1 MALPPQWPHLTSEE
15 AARCLEN
22 PGAGRDAGRGLSC
35 CALDILPVGC
45 HGHLLGQRTF
55 LSWSEKNSLLS
66 VRLPGSPTH
75 AARRLAWFCPGT
87 RIGPG
92 SRGPGTGGEAAGLLS
107 EPFSSVQAS
116 IRAFRLVLLS
126 RRGDSLLLQVRL
138 PAELRPVFT
147 ISSRDDGGGRSGL

>member
-1 MALPPQWPHLTSEE
+1 MVSK
-15 AARCLEN
+15 
-22 PGAGRDAGRGLSC
+22 
-35 CALDILPVGC
+35 I
-45 HGHLLGQRTF
+45 
-55 LSWSEKNSLLS
+55 SLLS

-75 AARRLAWFCPGT
+75 ATRHLAWFCLGT

-116 IRAFRLVLLS
+116 IRTFRLILFS

>member
-1 MALPPQWPHLTSEE
+1 MVSK
-15 AARCLEN
+15 
-22 PGAGRDAGRGLSC
+22 
-35 CALDILPVGC
+35 I
-45 HGHLLGQRTF
+45 
-55 LSWSEKNSLLS
+55 SLLS

-75 AARRLAWFCPGT
+75 ATRRLAWFCPGT
-87 RIGPG
+87 RICPGPG
-92 SRGPGTGGEAAGLLS
+92 APGPRTGGEAAGLLS